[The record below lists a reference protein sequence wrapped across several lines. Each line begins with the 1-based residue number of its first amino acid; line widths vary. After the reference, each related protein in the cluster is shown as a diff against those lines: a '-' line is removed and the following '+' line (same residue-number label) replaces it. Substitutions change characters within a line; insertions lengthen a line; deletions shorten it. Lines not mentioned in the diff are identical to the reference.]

1 MMYNGVDNMSDS
13 TSQGISQETSKTGR
27 YLRITLALVTGA
39 ALAQGLSRQG
49 ITVLYPFIQGEFG
62 LSRAQVGLITSAM
75 GIGFSTVV
83 VLAGW
88 LTDNFGV
95 KRMITISLV
104 CTTAF
109 I

>member
-1 MMYNGVDNMSDS
+1 MSDS
-13 TSQGISQETSKTGR
+13 TSQGVGQETSKTGS
-27 YLRITLALVTGA
+27 YLWITLPLVTGV
-39 ALAQGLSRQG
+39 ALAQALSRQG
-49 ITVLYPFIQGEFG
+49 ITVLYPFIQDEFG
-62 LSRAQVGLITSAM
+62 LSRAQVGLITSAI
-75 GIGFSTVV
+75 GIGFAVVV

-88 LTDNFGV
+88 LTDTFGV